1 MKKETFIRFLE
12 LSIENG
18 KKEKVIHDNGLDLI
32 NFMNN
37 YYKVNNILLSSIY
50 DESLA
55 EIINDFILDNV
66 YDELEKNKSYYLV
79 YDSDENIVADCSTID
94 GLYDFVES
102 ERLRLISEGF
112 SYQMKPD
119 IPLEDR
125 LKAIE
130 QLFKK

>member
-18 KKEKVIHDNGLDLI
+18 KKEKIIHDNGLDLI
-32 NFMNN
+32 NFMDN
-37 YYKVNNILLSSIY
+37 YSKVNNILLSSIY
-50 DESLA
+50 DESLTD
-55 EIINDFILDNV
+55 IINEFILDNV
-66 YDELEKNKSYYLV
+66 YEELEKNKSNYLI
-79 YDSDENIVADCSTID
+79 YDSDGNNVADCSTID